1 MSYEDSMNRTID
13 GRTGRREELSPV
25 LRTAYEKSILIL
37 KDPDN
42 VIQESAFESVYGIE
56 QVRRDVA
63 QAGRLE
69 KKFAERDTPFD
80 KVTRKIAQ
88 VFEAIILEQ
97 SQLSEWLGTAHVL
110 KTARFDDFTNKTDI
124 IAEWY
129 SPEDGSRVLALA
141 IDVTFGGTAVAGK
154 MRAIKDE
161 VDRDVLGSL
170 RYFKDARGD
179 FMGTRNNVPRVV
191 IGLSQE
197 ALQELAAVWV
207 KNDKKALAAHPV
219 QRLIIE
225 EIMAQIQTIH
235 SYAIKNNRT
244 SAAQAYAQAL
254 AAVRALAAQK
264 REVPLGELAT
274 DKVAEAIAWNI
285 KNLFVA

>member
-1 MSYEDSMNRTID
+1 MNSKID
-13 GRTGRREELSPV
+13 GRAASREVLPPV
-25 LRTAYEKSILIL
+25 LVAAHEKARGILHN
-37 KDPDN
+37 PDN

-63 QAGRLE
+63 EAARLE

-80 KVTRKIAQ
+80 KVTHKIAQ
-88 VFEAIILEQ
+88 VLEAIILEQ
-97 SQLSEWLGTAHVL
+97 AKLSEWLGTAHVL
-110 KTARFDDFTNKTDI
+110 KTARFDDFTNKTDM

-170 RYFKDARGD
+170 RYFKDVRGD

-207 KNDKKALAAHPV
+207 KNDKKALGGHPI

-225 EIMAQIQTIH
+225 EIIGQIQTIH
-235 SYAIKNNRT
+235 TYAVKNNRT
-244 SAAQAYAQAL
+244 SAAQAYAQAH
-254 AAVRALAAQK
+254 AAVRPLVVQK
-264 REVPLGELAT
+264 RGVSLGELAG
-274 DKVAEAIAWNI
+274 DPVAQAIARNI
-285 KNLFVA
+285 NTLF